1 MNRGFTLVEMALV
14 LVIAGLVLGI
24 ALPRFAAVKQE
35 VAVELAAQSIASAHR
50 RARALAITSGYPAIL
65 SVAEG
70 SLRITLAGAAQP
82 HWESPGPGRQGVSI
96 AGVPRDLTFSP
107 LGITSGLSNATFR
120 LSLGSSVRTV
130 VLSRLGRLR
139 IVRGP

>member
-1 MNRGFTLVEMALV
+1 MKRGFTSVELALA
-14 LVIAGLVLGI
+14 LAIAGLLLGI

-35 VAVELAAQSIASAHR
+35 VAVDQAAQSIASAHR
-50 RARALAITSGYPAIL
+50 RARALAITSGHPAVL
-65 SVAEG
+65 SVAEA
-70 SLRITLAGAAQP
+70 SLRITLGGAAQP
-82 HWESPGPGRQGVSI
+82 HWEGPGPLRQGVAM
-96 AGVPRDLTFSP
+96 AGAPRDLTFTP

-120 LSLGSSVRTV
+120 LSLGASVRTV